1 MNAPEGSSDRV
12 QYPED
17 EDLVQRCLAG
27 DKRAW
32 SALIDKYENL
42 IFSIPVKLGFS
53 REYAAD
59 VFQSVCLTLLREL
72 PQLHEPR
79 ALPAWLIRMTARKC
93 FRWEQEQRRYTGM
106 DSKWDIP
113 DETQTLPETMLQEL
127 EREQI
132 IREAVNEL
140 SGECRRLIELLFFS
154 SPPIPYE
161 EAAKRLS
168 LATGSIGAT
177 RMRCLDKLRRSLER
191 RRFR

>member
-1 MNAPEGSSDRV
+1 MNAPESSSDRA

-93 FRWEQEQRRYTGM
+93 FRWEQEQRRYTGI

-113 DETQTLPETMLQEL
+113 DETHTLPETMLQEL